1 MSDEIIQPEQVEAP
15 KKARKPRAVKPKVEK
30 PKKVKPARD
39 IRTVFREKLA
49 KITVEGIKKPWMSEK
64 VFRLVTTAEELQAW
78 VDQILADTSRH
89 HAWAGTTC
97 PVIAVD
103 TETIGLDTRIFTDI
117 KQTEN
122 GEWVLVYEVKTEIAG
137 ICLSADGIEGLYI
150 PINHEKGV
158 NVSRE
163 DAARILQPLF
173 NKSHL
178 IFYNGKFDREVLKI
192 TMGMTFRGYPYF
204 EDVQVLNYIND
215 PKADFGDKAS
225 FAGGAE
231 GLKKLSERVL
241 NIEQIEMDDVAK
253 VNCHVWNAESQKNTL
268 KKKVV
273 PFTWVPPEIALW
285 YAAADA
291 ICTWLLWA
299 RMKDLAR
306 SRKLVHRIDHE
317 LVDSLAYVE
326 RQRFLVDVDRR
337 HRTARWHGRTL
348 NELRGKLVKQAEAAG
363 WTQEFN
369 PGSPKQLGKLLF
381 DMMGFTSAYTTDH
394 GARSTSKEALT
405 ELAKDNPDNEF
416 LTALQEFR
424 ELAALHPDNLR
435 YDPKDNSARIYLKQN
450 VVAGGRLSGGGG
462 EFEKDGGLE
471 WNPQGVK
478 KLEKEDFWRVYG
490 NVLEPDTVPED
501 QIEEHD
507 ESELH
512 PSCWIEDKGVKSKA
526 PGIIKN
532 HIGLYQDYA
541 ICLVPGCTTCKDKF
555 GVLIE
560 DTSLDA
566 NQVVNLRVLMWAA
579 SGWTFFSIDYSN
591 IEMRAMANLSLEQK
605 YINEFMTGSGDFHD
619 LTAKNIFPQ
628 YSDPTSKD
636 YKSKTL
642 RGVAKI
648 INFAINYGGTAHA
661 IYKNLIKKDKT
672 MTMKKA
678 EELVAKYW
686 AGVPMFNQWCEMK
699 KARARNAF
707 VTETATGRVL
717 DFKSAMEQEHIHVP
731 TEQERSLL
739 SKYYDYKR
747 EAKRAQEEKDDERYQ
762 SYKNAADRLWK
773 NPETGV
779 RNAIEYN
786 QFLGKM
792 QRVAVNTPVQG
803 LCGDF
808 MRISINRIKKWVEKD
823 PDVQKV
829 FRFHG
834 SVHDEIDVAIK
845 NEYVPFILPRL
856 TRWMKLRKYHQ
867 SMNWPVPIECDAE
880 YGRSWD
886 VDWSITK
893 VGYTHIE
900 GLETYVPDVFNS
912 TTIKNLY
919 KALASGDET
928 KRDRAKGY
936 LEQALHPRAFEST
949 KTLFKTTK
957 REEIKSQLIAV
968 LQLHEYWTVDTTPDG
983 DENDKLM
990 ETLAQYEERMGINF
1004 RDPKCPEFGYMG
1016 PIPLDLPNV
1025 IRPEPN
1031 LLGDEP
1037 TIPDGGTPPVV
1048 EEETPVSQLVI
1059 PDDEEEPQGHFP
1071 IQVALNTEFQTL
1083 TRERAQIRFDQSK
1096 EYANKYGK
1104 SGKSL
1109 TEEIISMGAES
1120 ALVQH
1125 LLGSKEIEQFPKVK
1139 EYLEGWVPPV
1149 GESKKIGYGDVG
1161 NVEVKHTEY
1170 GRKLICRDDDHFDRY
1185 FFQVT
1190 GSFPNFFLRGWM
1202 L

>member
-1 MSDEIIQPEQVEAP
+1 M
-15 KKARKPRAVKPKVEK
+15 
-30 PKKVKPARD
+30 
-39 IRTVFREKLA
+39 
-49 KITVEGIKKPWMSEK
+49 
-64 VFRLVTTAEELQAW
+64 
-78 VDQILADTSRH
+78 
-89 HAWAGTTC
+89 
-97 PVIAVD
+97 
-103 TETIGLDTRIFTDI
+103 
-117 KQTEN
+117 
-122 GEWVLVYEVKTEIAG
+122 
-137 ICLSADGIEGLYI
+137 
-150 PINHEKGV
+150 
-158 NVSRE
+158 
-163 DAARILQPLF
+163 
-173 NKSHL
+173 
-178 IFYNGKFDREVLKI
+178 
-192 TMGMTFRGYPYF
+192 
-204 EDVQVLNYIND
+204 
-215 PKADFGDKAS
+215 
-225 FAGGAE
+225 
-231 GLKKLSERVL
+231 
-241 NIEQIEMDDVAK
+241 
-253 VNCHVWNAESQKNTL
+253 
-268 KKKVV
+268 
-273 PFTWVPPEIALW
+273 
-285 YAAADA
+285 
-291 ICTWLLWA
+291 
-299 RMKDLAR
+299 
-306 SRKLVHRIDHE
+306 
-317 LVDSLAYVE
+317 
-326 RQRFLVDVDRR
+326 
-337 HRTARWHGRTL
+337 
-348 NELRGKLVKQAEAAG
+348 
-363 WTQEFN
+363 
-369 PGSPKQLGKLLF
+369 
-381 DMMGFTSAYTTDH
+381 
-394 GARSTSKEALT
+394 
-405 ELAKDNPDNEF
+405 
-416 LTALQEFR
+416 TAL
-424 ELAALHPDNLR
+424 D
-435 YDPKDNSARIYLKQN
+435 
-450 VVAGGRLSGGGG
+450 
-462 EFEKDGGLE
+462 
-471 WNPQGVK
+471 
-478 KLEKEDFWRVYG
+478 
-490 NVLEPDTVPED
+490 
-501 QIEEHD
+501 
-507 ESELH
+507 
-512 PSCWIEDKGVKSKA
+512 
-526 PGIIKN
+526 
-532 HIGLYQDYA
+532 
-541 ICLVPGCTTCKDKF
+541 
-555 GVLIE
+555 
-560 DTSLDA
+560 
-566 NQVVNLRVLMWAA
+566 
-579 SGWTFFSIDYSN
+579 GWTFFSIDYSN
-591 IEMRAMANLSLEQK
+591 IEMRAMANLSLEPK

-699 KARARNAF
+699 KARARQAF

-717 DFKSAMEQEHIHVP
+717 DFKSAMEQEHIHAP
-731 TEQERSLL
+731 TDQEKSLL

-747 EAKRAQEEKDDERYQ
+747 EMKRAQEEKDDERFQ

-773 NPETGV
+773 NPDTGV

-949 KTLFKTTK
+949 KALFKATK

-983 DENDKLM
+983 DENDKTM

-1037 TIPDGGTPPVV
+1037 
-1048 EEETPVSQLVI
+1048 
-1059 PDDEEEPQGHFP
+1059 
-1071 IQVALNTEFQTL
+1071 
-1083 TRERAQIRFDQSK
+1083 
-1096 EYANKYGK
+1096 
-1104 SGKSL
+1104 
-1109 TEEIISMGAES
+1109 M
-1120 ALVQH
+1120 
-1125 LLGSKEIEQFPKVK
+1125 
-1139 EYLEGWVPPV
+1139 V
-1149 GESKKIGYGDVG
+1149 GEGGVSETESTQPESQASIEFEPSEDAPQEFLTHKVG
-1161 NVEVKHTEY
+1161 A
-1170 GRKLICRDDDHFDRY
+1170 
-1185 FFQVT
+1185 
-1190 GSFPNFFLRGWM
+1190 
-1202 L
+1202 